1 MTSNR
6 QKYISLCEKYNI
18 QYGPKEDRNALD
30 LYSKQPYVGKRCWL
44 IAYKAEQ
51 DKIYVADG
59 VVYPHI
65 KILGPYDEPDYIGYK
80 GITLFKSESQI
91 KNLIKQYNTANSL
104 RKQYLIKKKLE
115 DINEDFN

>member
-6 QKYISLCEKYNI
+6 QKFISLCEKYNI
-18 QYGPKEDRNALD
+18 PYGPKADRNALD

-44 IAYKAEQ
+44 MAYKADQ

-59 VVYPHI
+59 VVFPRFS
-65 KILGPYDEPDYIGYK
+65 ILGPDDEPDYIGYK
-80 GITLFKSESQI
+80 GTTLFKSESQI
-91 KNLIKQYNTANSL
+91 KELLNQYNTSISL
-104 RKQYLIKKKLE
+104 RKQYLINKKLE